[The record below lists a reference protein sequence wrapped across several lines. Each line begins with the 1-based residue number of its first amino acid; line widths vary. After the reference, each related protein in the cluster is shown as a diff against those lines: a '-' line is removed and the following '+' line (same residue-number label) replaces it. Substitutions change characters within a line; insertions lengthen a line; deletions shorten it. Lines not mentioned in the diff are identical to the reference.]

1 MLEYANN
8 LLFLPVKSKH
18 MTELE
23 KCRDH
28 IDHIDKELIDL
39 LARRFRYAERI
50 GRIKREQ
57 GISVLQSAR
66 WDNILSSRREY
77 AIKAGLSEMF
87 TRDFLQLVH
96 SESIRIQ
103 EGINGGND

>member
-1 MLEYANN
+1 LLEYANN
-8 LLFLPVKSKH
+8 LLFLPAKINS

-23 KCRDH
+23 KCREN

-50 GRIKREQ
+50 GQIKREQ
-57 GISVLQSAR
+57 GISVLQAAR
-66 WDNILSSRREY
+66 WDNILSSRRED

-103 EGINGGND
+103 EGIAGGK